1 METEKIKKTTE
12 NKMNKAIDAL
22 QSSFS
27 KIRTGRAHTG
37 VLDQVLIDYH
47 GTMTPINQL
56 SNITLLDSRTISVV
70 PWEKPLIG
78 QIEKAI
84 LEADLGLN
92 PSSVGELIR
101 VPMPPLSEERRKE
114 LSKLAKS
121 VSEDSKVSIRNI
133 RREANELSKK
143 SLKSKEIS
151 SDEDKKSQEIIQKL
165 TDEFI
170 KKIDVMFYEKE
181 KEILTV

>member
-1 METEKIKKTTE
+1 MEIEKIKKITE
-12 NKMNKAIDAL
+12 NKMGKAIDAL
-22 QSSFS
+22 QASFS

-37 VLDQVLIDYH
+37 VLDHVLIDYH

-84 LEADLGLN
+84 IEADLGLN

-121 VSEDSKVSIRNI
+121 VSEDSKISIRNI

-143 SLKSKEIS
+143 LLKSKEIS
-151 SDEDKKSQEIIQKL
+151 SDEDKKFQEIIQKL

-170 KKIDVMFYEKE
+170 KKIDGMFFEKE